1 MKRVGLVAGAACLAV
16 ACIAPGSSSWSSPA
30 SGASPSTATASS
42 SAAPSS
48 PSSPAAK
55 VRCAWPNGAQAAVSL
70 TYDDA
75 LESQLSFAVPAL
87 ERAGLKAT
95 FFLSGGHIAA
105 FAKLVGS
112 GHELA
117 SHTLHHPCNADL
129 AELDATSM
137 ASELDAGD
145 AAVKALG
152 VTGKLS
158 FAYPCGQP
166 RMKGGESYVPL
177 VQQRFRAARGVAA
190 SVADP
195 STVDLF
201 NVPALFPPPSSDGTD
216 VLDLIQR
223 AEASHGWAV
232 IGVHGVTEG
241 GEYLQMSQ
249 AAHDKLLA
257 YLEAHKSTV
266 WTAPFGS
273 VADAVLACRA
283 DAQTA
288 GK

>member
-1 MKRVGLVAGAACLAV
+1 
-16 ACIAPGSSSWSSPA
+16 
-30 SGASPSTATASS
+30 
-42 SAAPSS
+42 
-48 PSSPAAK
+48 
-55 VRCAWPNGAQAAVSL
+55 VSL

-75 LESQLSFAVPAL
+75 LESQLTFAVPAL

-95 FFLSGGHIAA
+95 FFLSGGHVAA
-105 FAKLVGS
+105 FSQLVGS

-129 AELDATSM
+129 ADLDAAAM

-152 VTGKLS
+152 LTGKLT
-158 FAYPCGQP
+158 FAYPCGQL

-177 VQQRFRAARGVAA
+177 VQQRFRAARGVAP

-195 STVDLF
+195 ATVDLF
-201 NVPALFPPPSSDGTD
+201 NVPALFAPPSTDGQD
-216 VLDLIQR
+216 MLDLVQR

-232 IGVHGVTEG
+232 IGVHGVTEA
-241 GEYLQMSQ
+241 GEYLQLSQ

-257 YLEAHKSTV
+257 YLEQHKSQV

-273 VADAVLACRA
+273 VVDAVVACRA
-283 DAQTA
+283 GAQTA